1 MSVLDR
7 LDALEHAARHLEPD
21 FETRDVQ
28 LQLIAAV
35 RTLRAELIEAK
46 RDLEGWD
53 KGGYV
58 IGGAESETDA
68 LITAAAPI
76 LTPSADPPPQSQ
88 AHDAHSPG

>member
-35 RTLRAELIEAK
+35 RTLREELIDVLTEYHRGDGPHDEGHRSDAELEA
-46 RDLEGWD
+46 
-53 KGGYV
+53 
-58 IGGAESETDA
+58 DA
-68 LITAAAPI
+68 LITAAAPM
-76 LTPSADPPPQSQ
+76 LKETE
-88 AHDAHSPG
+88 